1 METNKPKIDKLQFRA
16 FRAVDE
22 RQTCLKFVEGHTK
35 VLEIFGITQITS
47 AKIDWMLNPNVYLVV
62 VTAEDDD
69 RILAGGRI
77 QIADDKFPLPI
88 EDAVGYIDDRIYKM
102 VMEENTLVTGECC
115 GLWNSWEVAG
125 LGIGSIFLGRTCV
138 AITEQ
143 LKMKSLFALC
153 APATYRNCIR
163 TGFRVIDT
171 IGNKGKF
178 YYPKEDLTATALII
192 DDVIT
197 LDNTFPEE
205 RGAIMELRNNLVMD
219 KTVETKH
226 GPIDIHF
233 DLRIKGITS

>member
-1 METNKPKIDKLQFRA
+1 METNRPKIDKLYFKAYRA
-16 FRAVDE
+16 IDN
-22 RQTCLKFVEGHTK
+22 RQICLKFVEGHTK

-47 AKIDWMLNPNVYLVV
+47 ANIDWVLNPNVYLVV
-62 VTAEDDD
+62 VTTDNDD

-77 QIADDKFPLPI
+77 QVAGGNFPLPI
-88 EDAVGYIDDRIYKM
+88 EDAVGYMDDRIYSMISEHK
-102 VMEENTLVTGECC
+102 ELVTGECC

-163 TGFRVIDT
+163 TGFRVIDS

-178 YYPKEDLTATALII
+178 YYPKEDLTATALVI
-192 DDVIT
+192 DDVST
-197 LDNTFPEE
+197 LDNTFPDE
-205 RGAIMELRNNLVMD
+205 RNAIIELRNNLVMSQIVD
-219 KTVETKH
+219 TKH
-226 GPIDIHF
+226 GAIEVNF